1 MATLDRGSK
10 NVTQADYPVEVF
22 YILEGQAVLLH
33 QQNSARRLSE
43 GDSFEIH
50 KGQEIEIISFTSLE
64 FFHLAF
70 PEVADYRGILSNLG
84 RQIAALQYCTKENLS
99 RIAYLNDSV
108 KEKINRDGIQIHRN
122 SNFGITDPACVREES
137 EYLFKTILK
146 THLNDQR
153 KNYDS

>member
-10 NVTQADYPVEVF
+10 NALRASYPVEVF

-33 QQNSARRLSE
+33 HQNSATRLNE

-50 KGQEIEIISFTSLE
+50 KGEKAEIISFSSLE
-64 FFHLAF
+64 YFHLAF
-70 PEVADYRGILSNLG
+70 PEGVEYRSILNNLG

-99 RIAYLNDSV
+99 RIAHFNDSV
-108 KEKINRDGIQIHRN
+108 KEKINRDGIQIH
-122 SNFGITDPACVREES
+122 SDSSFGISDPDCVREES

-146 THLNDQR
+146 NHLNHQR
-153 KNYDS
+153 K